1 MNCLEK
7 VVIIIPALNPNE
19 TLITLIEDLKK
30 EGIDNIIVIDDGSK
44 DENKKIFQLLKKF
57 ENVLVFENEKNFGK
71 GKTLKVGIEK
81 VINKDIT
88 GVVTVDADGQHLA
101 CDARKVAEKMCD
113 TGNIVLG
120 ERNLKKN
127 IPFFSKIG
135 NIFSSI
141 YLKLKT
147 GTYLEDTQTGLRGI
161 PKKYFDLALNI
172 EGERFE
178 YEMNFL
184 QYVCAEKID
193 LELVQ
198 IETIYEKRIR
208 NFRILKDSYII
219 YKDFLKNII
228 SSMISAIIDIL
239 FFLFFV
245 YIRIPIFYSNVV
257 ARIISG
263 IFDFNINKKWVFKEN
278 HKNDKIKLY
287 KYSVLFIVQMILNS
301 IIVTIFSNYMENL
314 LILKILINLLIYIIN
329 FFVKK
334 IYIF

>member
-57 ENVLVFENEKNFGK
+57 DNVLVFVNEKNFGI

-81 VINKDIT
+81 VMNKDIT

-278 HKNDKIKLY
+278 HKNDRIKLY